1 MVPDKTAVANIAK
14 IPPSPCTA
22 TESIDMHVRQLG
34 SQVENAKI
42 SMWVLYPNY
51 FSLFLPMNSSS
62 ETLLATSD
70 CLSFLVFFFLLI
82 INTLRKKRILCS
94 YSH

>member
-14 IPPSPCTA
+14 IPLSPCMA

-42 SMWVLYPNY
+42 SMWVPYPNY

-62 ETLLATSD
+62 ETLLAISD
-70 CLSFLVFFFLLI
+70 CLSFFFFFLLI